1 MAYFLIRILMF
12 IDTHCHINII
22 VKESFDRELTLEEL
36 NAAAGV
42 IEQAKSAGVETIINV
57 GTSLVESLNCIA
69 LAQRYPE
76 IFATVGIHPCDA
88 TASWQDDF
96 KIIAQKVREKERLRI
111 VGIGEVGLD
120 FFHKPFDVQRQKDCF
135 KAHIEL
141 ALEHNLGLSIHVRD
155 AGEELLYVLDEYHK
169 EIDRAVIHCFS
180 QSQDFANTV
189 LEWGFYL
196 GIDAPITYPKNEQLR
211 SIVARTPLT
220 SLVLE
225 TDAPFLP
232 PQELR
237 GKKNHPAYIQK
248 FVDWIANLKGV
259 SVEEV
264 ALVTTKNAKRLF
276 GLE

>member
-1 MAYFLIRILMF
+1 MF
-12 IDTHCHINII
+12 IDTHCHINIM
-22 VKESFDRELTLEEL
+22 VKETFDRELTSDEL
-36 NAAAGV
+36 TAAAAV
-42 IEQAKSAGVETIINV
+42 IEQAKAAGVQTIINV
-57 GTSLVESLNCIA
+57 GTSLIESLNCIA

-76 IFATVGIHPCDA
+76 VFATVGIHPCDA
-88 TASWQDDF
+88 TASWREDF
-96 KIIAQKVREKERLRI
+96 KVITQKAKEWERLRI

-120 FFHKPFDVQRQKDCF
+120 FYHKPFDAQRQKDCF

-155 AGEELLYVLDEYHK
+155 AGEELLYVLDEYRK
-169 EIDRAVIHCFS
+169 QINRAVIHCFS

-211 SIVARTPLT
+211 NVVANTPLT

-225 TDAPFLP
+225 TDSPFLP

-237 GKKNHPAYIQK
+237 GKKNHPAYIPK
-248 FVDWIANLKGV
+248 FVSWIADLKGV

-264 ALVTTKNAKRLF
+264 AAITTRNAQRLF
-276 GLE
+276 GLKGR